1 MFKSVFSFEG
11 RIRRTEY
18 GLTRIFA
25 FLVILL
31 IAALAE
37 SDGAEAF
44 GLLMLLPI
52 YIMITQGAKR
62 CHDLGNSGWWMLIPF
77 YGLIMLF
84 GSGDYGPNEYGDNPK
99 GEGNDDPYYGT
110 DFQQKAS
117 VLPVATNQY
126 PAGEDNGN
134 TVGRD
139 L

>member
-25 FLVILL
+25 FLVIFL

-37 SDGAEAF
+37 SKGAEPF

-52 YIMITQGAKR
+52 YIIISQGAKR
-62 CHDLGNSGWWMLIPF
+62 CHDLGNSGWFMLIPF

-99 GEGNDDPYYGT
+99 GEGNDDSYYGT
-110 DFQQKAS
+110 DFNAQFNVA
-117 VLPVATNQY
+117 PVTTNQ
-126 PAGEDNGN
+126 DQ
-134 TVGRD
+134 VSKD
-139 L
+139 